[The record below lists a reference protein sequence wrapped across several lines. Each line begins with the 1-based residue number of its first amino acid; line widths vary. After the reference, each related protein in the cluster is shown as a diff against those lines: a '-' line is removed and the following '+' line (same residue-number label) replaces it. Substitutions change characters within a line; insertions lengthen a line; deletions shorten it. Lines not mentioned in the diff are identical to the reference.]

1 MMYYDKEY
9 CGDEVVM
16 VMRRKEEED
25 SVRRGKYIHSTL
37 LLTIVYFEHEKLTCN
52 N

>member
-1 MMYYDKEY
+1 MMRKRSRWRTTSLMMYYDKEY

-25 SVRRGKYIHSTL
+25 KDDNRDRDR
-37 LLTIVYFEHEKLTCN
+37 
-52 N
+52 